1 MAQHL
6 ESEHDR
12 TLATKYARQM
22 TRLDKTNERL
32 LRRAMQMLDRLG
44 DRAGALAIYDE
55 FARRLKKEL
64 DIDPSKETVA
74 MATAIRE
81 GRPLS

>member
-12 TLATKYARQM
+12 TLATKYARKM

-44 DRAGALAIYDE
+44 DRAGALAVYDE
-55 FARRLKKEL
+55 FARRLQKEL
-64 DIDPSKETVA
+64 GIDPSKETISMV
-74 MATAIRE
+74 TALRE
-81 GRPLS
+81 GRPLT